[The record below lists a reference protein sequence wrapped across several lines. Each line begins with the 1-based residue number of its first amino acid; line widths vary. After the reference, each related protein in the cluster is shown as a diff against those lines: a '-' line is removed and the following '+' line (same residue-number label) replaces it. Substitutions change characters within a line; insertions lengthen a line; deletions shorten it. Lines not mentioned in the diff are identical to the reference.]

1 MDLAVEYRGKTDI
14 VEIKVVYPYNS
25 PETVK
30 EEGLE
35 QVKGYRDRV
44 DPKAAAYLLIFDWRP
59 KARGLS
65 WEERLQWYREEGV
78 TVVGF

>member
-25 PETVK
+25 PDAVK

-44 DPKAAAYLLIFDWRP
+44 DPGAAAYLLIFDRRAGA
-59 KARGLS
+59 KGLS
-65 WEERLQWYREEGV
+65 WEERLQWYQEEGV